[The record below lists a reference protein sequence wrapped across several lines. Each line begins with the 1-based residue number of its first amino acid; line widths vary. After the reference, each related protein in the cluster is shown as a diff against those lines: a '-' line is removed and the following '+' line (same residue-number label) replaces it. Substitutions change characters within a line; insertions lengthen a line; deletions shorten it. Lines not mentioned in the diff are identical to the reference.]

1 MPALLTALA
10 LLAAPAAAP
19 GLVPLTLGE
28 RQVVTLEFTRP
39 VARLGV
45 TDPDA
50 LRLEPSGTRLKV
62 TALRAG
68 RAQLE
73 VIFDDGTTL
82 AWEVTVVAPRAAGSI
97 PAGAPGELELAVGEE
112 RTVAAPGLARV
123 LFEERGVVK
132 VRPEPEAVVLT
143 ATGAGRASVV
153 LVDGAGKRTTLTVS
167 VKP

>member
-19 GLVPLTLGE
+19 TLVPLTLGE

-45 TDPDA
+45 TDADA

-68 RAQLE
+68 RSQLE
-73 VIFDDGTTL
+73 VIFDDGVTL
-82 AWEVTVVAPRAAGSI
+82 AWEVTVVASREPGSS
-97 PAGAPGELELAVGEE
+97 PAGAKDELELAVGQE

-123 LFEERGVVK
+123 LFEERGVIK
-132 VRPEPEAVVLT
+132 VRPEAEAVILT
-143 ATGAGRASVV
+143 AIGAGRASVV
-153 LVDGAGKRTTLTVS
+153 LVDGAGKRTTLTVT